1 MRYQDLMRKSLLGLK
16 FSQQTRLCKL
26 LGNIFREGLILQ
38 KIETV
43 GQLVPIPLPITSLR
57 QLQFKQYQ
65 SLKPE
70 IQQHKSNLRLFKAY
84 HIA

>member
-1 MRYQDLMRKSLLGLK
+1 
-16 FSQQTRLCKL
+16 
-26 LGNIFREGLILQ
+26 
-38 KIETV
+38 
-43 GQLVPIPLPITSLR
+43 TSLR

-65 SLKPE
+65 LLKPE